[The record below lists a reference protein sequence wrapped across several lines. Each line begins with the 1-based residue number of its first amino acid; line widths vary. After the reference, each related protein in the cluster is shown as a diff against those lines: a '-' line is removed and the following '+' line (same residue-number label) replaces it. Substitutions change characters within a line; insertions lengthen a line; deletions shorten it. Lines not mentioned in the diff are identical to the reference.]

1 VQVAGCG
8 RARVRSCSAGPGR
21 AGDLATIETGTVT
34 IGRGCAEIRS
44 ALGVYVVGAIDPAD
58 RAVVEAHLAW
68 CVDCREELAG
78 LAGLPGRLGSVPAAD
93 VARLAMGEPV
103 PGGGAAGDR
112 PDAALRAL
120 LDRAVALRRHRMWR
134 RVAAAAAVMVV
145 AAGGAVAVSRA
156 VAPPSALSAASPVL
170 AWATTV
176 HGSNLHTGAAA
187 TVRYAAQPWGLQ
199 VQAQVSGIPPG
210 TRCELLVLGA
220 GGPMT
225 AGGWTVAPGHAAA
238 WYPLSAPSAGS
249 GVRGFVVTTTS
260 GKPLV
265 SVPIR

>member
-1 VQVAGCG
+1 
-8 RARVRSCSAGPGR
+8 
-21 AGDLATIETGTVT
+21 VT
-34 IGRGCAEIRS
+34 TDGGCAGIRS
-44 ALGVYVVGAIDPAD
+44 ALGVYVVGAIGPAD

-78 LAGLPGRLGSVPAAD
+78 LAALPGRLGSVPAAD
-93 VARLAMGEPV
+93 VAGLAMGEPG
-103 PGGGAAGDR
+103 PGDREAGDR
-112 PDAALRAL
+112 PDAALRGL
-120 LDRAVALRRHRMWR
+120 LDRAVALRRHLMWHR
-134 RVAAAAAVMVV
+134 LTAAAAVIVV
-145 AAGGAVAVSRA
+145 AAGGAVAVSR
-156 VAPPSALSAASPVL
+156 VMTPPSALSAASPVL

-220 GGPMT
+220 DGPVT
-225 AGGWTVAPGHAAA
+225 AGGWIVAQGHAAA

-249 GVRGFVVTTTS
+249 GVRGFVVTTAS

>member
-1 VQVAGCG
+1 MQVAGGG
-8 RARVRSCSAGPGR
+8 RARARSFSSGPGR
-21 AGDLATIETGTVT
+21 TGDLATIETGTVT

-103 PGGGAAGDR
+103 PGGGEAGDR

-120 LDRAVALRRHRMWR
+120 LDRSAALRRQRMWR
-134 RVAAAAAVMVV
+134 RVTAAAAVTVV
-145 AAGGAVAVSRA
+145 VAGGAVAVSRA

-170 AWATTV
+170 ASATTV

-210 TRCELLVLGA
+210 TQCELLVLGA
-220 GGPMT
+220 GGPVT

-249 GVRGFVVTTTS
+249 GVRGFVVTTVS

>member
-1 VQVAGCG
+1 M
-8 RARVRSCSAGPGR
+8 
-21 AGDLATIETGTVT
+21 T
-34 IGRGCAEIRS
+34 IGGNCAEIRS

-68 CVDCREELAG
+68 CVGCREELAG

-93 VARLAMGEPV
+93 VTRLAMGEPV
-103 PGGGAAGDR
+103 PGGRAAGDR
-112 PDAALRAL
+112 PDAALRVL
-120 LDRAVALRRHRMWR
+120 LDRAVALRRHLMWR
-134 RVAAAAAVMVV
+134 RVTASAAVMVV

-170 AWATTV
+170 ARAATV

-210 TRCELLVLGA
+210 TRCELLVELKADGLV
-220 GGPMT
+220 T
-225 AGGWTVAPGHAAA
+225 AGGWMVAQGHGAA

-249 GVRGFVVTTTS
+249 GVRGFVVTTAS

>member
-1 VQVAGCG
+1 
-8 RARVRSCSAGPGR
+8 
-21 AGDLATIETGTVT
+21 VT
-34 IGRGCAEIRS
+34 IGGGCAEIRS

-93 VARLAMGEPV
+93 VARLAVEEPV
-103 PGGGAAGDR
+103 PGGGEAGDR
-112 PDAALRAL
+112 PDAALRGL
-120 LDRAVALRRHRMWR
+120 LDGAVALRRRLMWR
-134 RVAAAAAVMVV
+134 RVTAAAAAMVI
-145 AAGGAVAVSRA
+145 AAGGTVAVARV
-156 VAPPSALSAASPVL
+156 VAPPFPLTAASPVL
-170 AWATTV
+170 AGTATV
-176 HGSNLHTGAAA
+176 HGSDLRTGRAA

-220 GGPMT
+220 DGPVM
-225 AGGWTVAPGHAAA
+225 AGGWMVAQGHADA
-238 WYPLSAPSAGS
+238 WYSLSAPSGMS
-249 GVRGFVVTTTS
+249 GVRGFVVITMS

>member
-1 VQVAGCG
+1 
-8 RARVRSCSAGPGR
+8 
-21 AGDLATIETGTVT
+21 
-34 IGRGCAEIRS
+34 
-44 ALGVYVVGAIDPAD
+44 
-58 RAVVEAHLAW
+58 
-68 CVDCREELAG
+68 
-78 LAGLPGRLGSVPAAD
+78 
-93 VARLAMGEPV
+93 
-103 PGGGAAGDR
+103 
-112 PDAALRAL
+112 
-120 LDRAVALRRHRMWR
+120 MWR
-134 RVAAAAAVMVV
+134 RVTASAAVMVV

-170 AWATTV
+170 ARAATV

-199 VQAQVSGIPPG
+199 VQAQVSGIAPG

-220 GGPMT
+220 DGPVT
-225 AGGWTVAPGHAAA
+225 AGGWMVAQGHAAA

-249 GVRGFVVTTTS
+249 GVRGFVVTTAG

>member
-1 VQVAGCG
+1 
-8 RARVRSCSAGPGR
+8 
-21 AGDLATIETGTVT
+21 VT
-34 IGRGCAEIRS
+34 IGGGCAEIRS

-93 VARLAMGEPV
+93 VARLAVEEPV
-103 PGGGAAGDR
+103 PGGREAGDR

-120 LDRAVALRRHRMWR
+120 LDGAVALRRHLMWR
-134 RVAAAAAVMVV
+134 RVTAAAAAMVI
-145 AAGGAVAVSRA
+145 AAGGAVAVSQ
-156 VAPPSALSAASPVL
+156 VLAPPSALSAASPAL
-170 AWATTV
+170 AWAATV
-176 HGSNLHTGAAA
+176 HGGDLRTGTAA

-220 GGPMT
+220 DGPVT
-225 AGGWTVAPGHAAA
+225 AGGWMVAQGHAHA
-238 WYPLSAPSAGS
+238 WYALSAPSGLS
-249 GVRGFVVTTTS
+249 GVRGFVVTTES